1 MPTFAAIDIGSN
13 SCRLKIATVQMH
25 RLKTLHEDRE
35 VTRLG
40 ESVFQTGVIS
50 PEAMA
55 ATIRA
60 LKRFHKAVQLHVVDK
75 VRVVATSAMRDARN
89 AEAFTEWVKSTTG
102 WNVEVISGLEEG
114 RLIHLGVVTHEVG
127 ARGRCLLIDLGGGS
141 CEVTLSDGGRIKAM
155 VSMPLGAVRLQQ
167 EFLQTDPPAKEDVA
181 RLKQFIDREL
191 RKAERKLGT
200 PRVGLVIAT
209 SGTAAA
215 LAEASGHVRKG
226 RAAKKALAKKRVER
240 VGELTA
246 DTADVRRLADRL
258 VKMNN
263 AQRAAVPGIG
273 PRRSEII
280 VGGALVYASLL
291 ERMGLKGFRYSPLGL
306 RDGML
311 AQMLAEVDLRASV
324 HQKMESERWAGV
336 LEVCRRYGIEQRKAE
351 PVRQHVVQ
359 LFDQLARVHE
369 LPEEYKLWLEAA
381 AMMQD
386 VGKFMNHQGHLP
398 AYAVHH
404 CELGDLWVFA
414 GAAGDCE
421 CDGAVPGQDAAGSD
435 GSGDADDSA
444 GGAYACDAGGGAA
457 AAGGGVESGPGE
469 RGGADADAGV
479 SEARAAGAGSGAR
492 WGGAGGV
499 VAEERGGLL
508 PRGLSAGALCRGGVE
523 GADGA
528 GVEQPLQGGGA
539 AGEDEAG
546 EGAFAEADLA
556 AGVGSDA
563 GTRSEPRK
571 LVRLGLWPTTSRFS
585 WPRHS
590 WRSFWKS
597 LRVASGARRVG
608 DAGSGLRSRSRC
620 RRGRRSGGCA

>member
-1 MPTFAAIDIGSN
+1 MPTFAAVDIGSN

-60 LKRFHKAVQLHVVDK
+60 LKRFHKAVQLHVADK

-89 AEAFTEWVKSTTG
+89 AEAFTEWVRSTTG

-127 ARGRCLLIDLGGGS
+127 ARGRCLMIDLGGGS

-155 VSMPLGAVRLQQ
+155 ASMSLGAVRLTE

-191 RKAERKLGT
+191 RKAEKKVGM

-226 RAAKKALAKKRVER
+226 RSAKSLAKKRLER

-246 DTADVRRLADRL
+246 DTPDVRRLADRL
-258 VKMNN
+258 VKMTNDE
-263 AQRAAVPGIG
+263 RAAVPGIG

-291 ERMGLKGFRYSPLGL
+291 ERMGLKGFRYSSLGL

-336 LEVCRRYGIEQRKAE
+336 LELCRRYGIEQRTAE
-351 PVRQHVVQ
+351 PVREHVVQ

-369 LPEEYKLWLEAA
+369 LPEEYKLWLESA

-386 VGKFMNHQGHLP
+386 AGKFMNHQGHFRHTQYIIANSEIFGFSPEQRAIVSALARYLGKTRP
-398 AYAVHH
+398 DPMDRVMRAIPVEEHTHVVRAIVLLRLAVALNQDRASAVVQLRTHVYPKRVLL
-404 CELGDLWVFA
+404 EL
-414 GAAGDCE
+414 
-421 CDGAVPGQDAAGSD
+421 VPG
-435 GSGDADDSA
+435 
-444 GGAYACDAGGGAA
+444 
-457 AAGGGVESGPGE
+457 
-469 RGGADADAGV
+469 RGGAEL
-479 SEARAAGAGSGAR
+479 EAWS
-492 WGGAGGV
+492 
-499 VAEERGGLL
+499 LKK
-508 PRGLSAGALCRGGVE
+508 
-523 GADGA
+523 
-528 GVEQPLQGGGA
+528 
-539 AGEDEAG
+539 
-546 EGAFAEADLA
+546 EADYFREIFRRELF
-556 AGVGSDA
+556 V
-563 GTRSEPRK
+563 E
-571 LVRLGLWPTTSRFS
+571 
-585 WPRHS
+585 
-590 WRSFWKS
+590 
-597 LRVASGARRVG
+597 VA
-608 DAGSGLRSRSRC
+608 
-620 RRGRRSGGCA
+620 